1 MGLSRAAILLVAV
14 LGVGACAQ
22 GRPAG
27 RAVLA
32 ERYCYRTLGV
42 VDCHA
47 APLPGEAFRKVG
59 FFDAPIAIIPPG
71 RAF

>member
-1 MGLSRAAILLVAV
+1 MPRMAILLAVA
-14 LGVGACAQ
+14 LGVGACVPR
-22 GRPAG
+22 GPAD

-47 APLPGEAFRKVG
+47 APLPGEESRRVG
-59 FFDAPIAIIPPG
+59 FFDAPVVIIP
-71 RAF
+71 AAEL